1 MSWIKMRV
9 ELASDPAV
17 MRLTKLTG
25 LDRFAVIGR
34 LHALWSWF
42 DVNSACGQVEFVDA
56 DDLANVVGSRD
67 FVDALCK
74 ISWLKIKKS
83 SVELPNFSTHNGPTA
98 KERSQKNQRQARW
111 RERKTVDAPPST
123 PVDKKASTREEKR
136 REENKPQG
144 LGMPAVLAAVD
155 NLRALHPKPDGDK
168 SPKPEGQNRTR
179 WFASD
184 DGIIA
189 QAKLCGVEPR
199 PGETFQDLKKR
210 VFEALARVER
220 QGVG

>member
-9 ELASDPAV
+9 ELSSDPAV

-56 DDLANVVGSRD
+56 DDIANVVGSRD

-83 SVELPNFSTHNGPTA
+83 SAELPNFARHNGETA
-98 KERSQKNQRQARW
+98 KERSQKNQRQAKW
-111 RERKTVDAPPST
+111 RERKNVDAPPST
-123 PVDKKASTREEKR
+123 PVDKNASTREEKR
-136 REENKPQG
+136 REDIKPSATRE
-144 LGMPAVLAAVD
+144 AVPVD
-155 NLRALHPKPDGDK
+155 NLRAIHQKPDGNK
-168 SPKPEGQNRTR
+168 LPEGQNRPR
-179 WFASD
+179 WQTTEN
-184 DGIIA
+184 GIIRQA
-189 QAKLCGVEPR
+189 QSIGLSAR
-199 PGETFQDLKKR
+199 PGESFAQLTQRVYAALEESKR
-210 VFEALARVER
+210 R
-220 QGVG
+220 QA

>member
-9 ELASDPAV
+9 ELPNDPAV
-17 MRLTKLTG
+17 MRLSKLTG

-56 DDLANVVGSRD
+56 DDLANVVGSRE

-83 SVELPNFSTHNGPTA
+83 SAELPNFSLHNGETA
-98 KERSQKNQRQARW
+98 KARIQKNQRQAKW
-111 RERKTVDAPPST
+111 RERKNVDAPPST

-144 LGMPAVLAAVD
+144 LGTRAALPVD
-155 NLRALHPKPDGDK
+155 NLRALHPTPIGNKL
-168 SPKPEGQNRTR
+168 PKPESQNLAR
-179 WFASD
+179 WFQTDA
-184 DGIIA
+184 GISA

-210 VFEALARVER
+210 VFEAQAQVER
-220 QGVG
+220 KGVG

>member
-83 SVELPNFSTHNGPTA
+83 SVELPNFSAHNGDTA
-98 KERSQKNQRQARW
+98 KARLQKNQRQARW
-111 RERKTVDAPPST
+111 RGKKNVDAPPPT
-123 PVDKKASTREEKR
+123 PVDKKPPTREEKR
-136 REENKPQG
+136 REDIKPNHAREVV
-144 LGMPAVLAAVD
+144 PVD
-155 NLRALHPKPDGDK
+155 NLRALHPKPVGNK
-168 SPKPEGQNRTR
+168 LPEGQGQNRGR
-179 WFASD
+179 WFASEP
-184 DGIIA
+184 GIVA
-189 QAKLCGVEPR
+189 EAKSCGVVPR

-210 VFEALARVER
+210 VFELKAQVER